1 MSPSGEEHG
10 GGALL
15 NILPFTLQR
24 QIISLIRDNID
35 ALSDSEQWK
44 ATLQKL
50 ESIHASSILNNESV
64 VEDFVNRMVN
74 R

>member
-35 ALSDSEQWK
+35 ALSDSELWK
-44 ATLQKL
+44 ATL
-50 ESIHASSILNNESV
+50 
-64 VEDFVNRMVN
+64 
-74 R
+74 